1 MDNNSLSNL
10 STKELGSKS
19 TTGKKLIGSIHSGM
33 AVNQERKDTEAFQQ
47 YWDAYFKHQGE
58 IISSEKNADKFIAE
72 LSTLSLTNNVIKAKC
87 CFLIALCYYLTQRYI
102 QSNEYIEQALRLNNN
117 SEYYLF
123 KNLILDKNENKD
135 IHEIVSNSVI
145 LLNDLQNNMIDKSFY
160 ELELRNSIQEETKQY
175 KQAALK
181 KAKSYFF
188 KRSLICVPLFLYIYY
203 KYSIYV
209 ALEGWFSFS
218 WNPIYIFLMFI
229 IACYYLP
236 KVISF
241 ISTINRD
248 NVKWEE
254 MMRKEYINN

>member
-19 TTGKKLIGSIHSGM
+19 TTGKKLVGSIHSGM

-123 KNLILDKNENKD
+123 KNLILDKD
-135 IHEIVSNSVI
+135 
-145 LLNDLQNNMIDKSFY
+145 NN
-160 ELELRNSIQEETKQY
+160 
-175 KQAALK
+175 
-181 KAKSYFF
+181 
-188 KRSLICVPLFLYIYY
+188 
-203 KYSIYV
+203 
-209 ALEGWFSFS
+209 
-218 WNPIYIFLMFI
+218 
-229 IACYYLP
+229 
-236 KVISF
+236 
-241 ISTINRD
+241 
-248 NVKWEE
+248 
-254 MMRKEYINN
+254 RK